1 MFLTDFTAIVTPIW
15 EKFMSKEDTDNDYGL
30 PFYVGFATN
39 MATNVKDSDT
49 YVLSGQDHFDA
60 RYLMLQD
67 INDGKILRV
76 MKMTSEAIIYK
87 NTVSFIKNASS

>member
-1 MFLTDFTAIVTPIW
+1 MYSSDLSTTTPVW
-15 EKFMSKEDTDNDYGL
+15 EKFMLKEDTDNDYGS

-39 MATNVKDSDT
+39 IANEKDSDT

-60 RYLMLQD
+60 RYLILQD
-67 INDGKILRV
+67 INDGKILKALKV
-76 MKMTSEAIIYK
+76 TSEAIIWK